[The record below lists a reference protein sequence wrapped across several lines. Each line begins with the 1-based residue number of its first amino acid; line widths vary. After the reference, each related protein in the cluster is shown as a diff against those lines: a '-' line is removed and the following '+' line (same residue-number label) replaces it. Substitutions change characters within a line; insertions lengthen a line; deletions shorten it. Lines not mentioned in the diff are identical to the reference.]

1 MSFLKTVSYIRNSG
15 VPIIGLNTG
24 RLGFL
29 ANISES
35 RLESAIDLVKDKNSL
50 NIAKGLGFITNNRQK
65 HCFIL
70 SEQGYM
76 ILTEKLFFKHA
87 LVAS

>member
-1 MSFLKTVSYIRNSG
+1 MPNKMNVYMLGHFEG
-15 VPIIGLNTG
+15 VDT
-24 RLGFL
+24 
-29 ANISES
+29 
-35 RLESAIDLVKDKNSL
+35 IDLVKDKNSL

>member
-1 MSFLKTVSYIRNSG
+1 MESNSNKKKYFPIDTLISFGHFEG
-15 VPIIGLNTG
+15 VDT
-24 RLGFL
+24 
-29 ANISES
+29 
-35 RLESAIDLVKDKNSL
+35 IDLVKDKNSL